1 MSAEGPPISFFPT
14 SKRSAC
20 DRCRKQKLRCPPRD
34 NATQSCLRCVR
45 GSFPCTTGYTKP
57 LGRSGGDG
65 GAASSHNGAEP
76 PADLIDE
83 MAGRVLEGL
92 DMRLLEPESSPSTAI
107 TFGSADSWTLSTPDN
122 DDQPPGQI
130 WSQTLTQDKD
140 SPNFF
145 GSYNHDSL
153 LTNNGLSSTA
163 PLSNIEN
170 RNNTLFDDFNRV
182 FSAPTPSELDRG
194 EQIPYATSITGQQ
207 NRTLS
212 SSGENVLSGAERDV
226 RLSQLSLD
234 LSRQMQE
241 CETKAQHGNTASKD
255 DAPSRN
261 PFDTTIKSSADQSA
275 SQPYGDALRS
285 TSEFLEI
292 LLCYDNGNTSAT
304 AVSLTQRQSAISD
317 VSNAPVNFTYVLNL
331 VSCYLR
337 IIGIFDSLLRQLH
350 ELQCRKGITPPDY
363 GVVVAGLQI
372 LPDLHLA
379 GFPVEQGSLQTKI
392 LIQAIEHQFE
402 LIERSLGLPVELRV
416 SDRREDYHSGLLQNE
431 WARSLMQAILRGQRG
446 GEEADVVIFDQIP
459 TVDSLESLK
468 VTMVVLRRN
477 LSGYLD
483 Q

>member
-1 MSAEGPPISFFPT
+1 
-14 SKRSAC
+14 
-20 DRCRKQKLRCPPRD
+20 
-34 NATQSCLRCVR
+34 
-45 GSFPCTTGYTKP
+45 
-57 LGRSGGDG
+57 
-65 GAASSHNGAEP
+65 
-76 PADLIDE
+76 
-83 MAGRVLEGL
+83 
-92 DMRLLEPESSPSTAI
+92 
-107 TFGSADSWTLSTPDN
+107 
-122 DDQPPGQI
+122 
-130 WSQTLTQDKD
+130 
-140 SPNFF
+140 
-145 GSYNHDSL
+145 
-153 LTNNGLSSTA
+153 
-163 PLSNIEN
+163 
-170 RNNTLFDDFNRV
+170 
-182 FSAPTPSELDRG
+182 
-194 EQIPYATSITGQQ
+194 
-207 NRTLS
+207 
-212 SSGENVLSGAERDV
+212 
-226 RLSQLSLD
+226 
-234 LSRQMQE
+234 MQE